1 MNSRDKGK
9 RGELEW
15 AHYLYEKG
23 YTEAKR
29 TAQRCGKGGTA
40 DVDGVEGLHCEVKRR
55 ENGNVEPWLQQAE
68 RDASGTGNI
77 PIVAHRRNR
86 EEWKVTL
93 RPDDFFEI
101 YEGYRKWINS
111 TQ

>member
-1 MNSRDKGK
+1 MKRATPRQRGRLRD
-9 RGELEW
+9 
-15 AHYLYEKG
+15 A
-23 YTEAKR
+23 AK
-29 TAQRCGKGGTA
+29 A
-40 DVDGVEGLHCEVKRR
+40 DVDGVEGLHFEVKRR